1 MSFFGSS
8 HSPTRRSSSY
18 SHSTQHKGS
27 ERRGS
32 EHRGSE
38 HRSSESK
45 PQYYYGR
52 PAPSSHRG
60 SSYYGSSR
68 AQPRPG
74 LVANALRKIKR
85 LLRRLY
91 DYARRHPMKLFML
104 VIMPL
109 ITGGALAD
117 VLRRMGIRLPRAL
130 ESMVPGM
137 SGGGR
142 SGRYSGGGGF
152 DGGQSLEG
160 VMKLAKMFI

>member
-1 MSFFGSS
+1 MSFFGTSS
-8 HSPTRRSSSY
+8 SPTRRSSSY

-45 PQYYYGR
+45 PQYYFSR
-52 PAPSSHRG
+52 PAASSHRG

-74 LVANALRKIKR
+74 LVANAMRKIRR